1 MTATVRATANVIL
14 NRVAAEVGKDQV
26 TDPFASTDKDFIQM
40 KALLNIAGEE
50 LVALYPWAFLTKS
63 HSITTDVP
71 SDDGDYDFP
80 TDYHRMVNQTHWE
93 TVNQRP
99 LLGPLSAQEWQAL
112 TNADITS
119 GMDVSFRLRD
129 GSFSIFPQPPE
140 DGLTITF
147 EYISR
152 NWVIDSTNGTSRIDS
167 CVQGADTPLF
177 DRTLLSRMLKVKWLE
192 AKNFDTTKAQ
202 ADLNQI
208 FGLLTASDK
217 AAPVLNIARLR
228 GTYFMGSQSVPETGY
243 GS

>member
-26 TDPFASTDKDFIQM
+26 EDPFASTDKDFVQM

-50 LVALYPWAFLTKS
+50 LLALHPWSFLIKT
-63 HSITTDVP
+63 HSITTNVP
-71 SDDGDYDFP
+71 GDDGDYDFP
-80 TDYHRMVNQTHWE
+80 ADYHRMVNQTHWE

-99 LLGPLSAQEWQAL
+99 LSGPLTPQEWTAL

-119 GMDVSFRLRD
+119 AIDVSFRLRD
-129 GSFSIFPQPPE
+129 GSFSLFPQPPE
-140 DGLTITF
+140 DNLTVTF
-147 EYISR
+147 EYITR
-152 NWVIDSTNGTSRIDS
+152 NWVIDSTDGTTRRDS

-177 DRTLLSRMLKVKWLE
+177 DRTLLSRYLKVKWLE

-208 FGLLTASDK
+208 FALLTESDK
-217 AAPVLNIARLR
+217 GAPILNTARRR
-228 GTYFMGSQSVPETGY
+228 GGRFLGY
-243 GS
+243 GNIPDSNFGS